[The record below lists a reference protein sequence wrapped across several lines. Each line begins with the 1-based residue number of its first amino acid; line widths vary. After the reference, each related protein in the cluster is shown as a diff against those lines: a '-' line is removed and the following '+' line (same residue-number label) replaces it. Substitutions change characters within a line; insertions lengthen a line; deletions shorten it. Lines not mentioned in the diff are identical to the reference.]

1 MGAGRDLEV
10 QVGGCDI
17 GCRKLWRLPDDRAL
31 LRSWFELDTDAEF
44 VISVGATGRGTAD
57 RLRDVLDEIG
67 AHILIDGVRMRPGGS
82 QIVARLA
89 DGRVLLALPGNPL
102 AAIAATLVTG
112 RSVVRALTG
121 RRPSPPLRGWI
132 LDAAAPDREL
142 TRVVPAWQVDG
153 GVWRTNGAVSTPHLA
168 DLLGAHAL
176 ALLPPG
182 VGRGSLVEILPL
194 PH

>member
-1 MGAGRDLEV
+1 M
-10 QVGGCDI
+10 
-17 GCRKLWRLPDDRAL
+17 
-31 LRSWFELDTDAEF
+31 
-44 VISVGATGRGTAD
+44 
-57 RLRDVLDEIG
+57 LDEIG